1 MNPKQRE
8 IRNNAKCM
16 RPPGEFAVLTL
27 GRTKGIDILVSNP
40 KTGRMLKLEVKTN
53 FRSSRSA
60 GGNSRLFGKFLSAWM
75 MNEKHEA
82 MRDPN
87 LFYFCCETL
96 AFRFFVVLSRVFPQK
111 KHRHWLDEKE
121 THRDSTMRKFQI
133 GYVNEKYPIPTPI
146 ADEYEDKWSLLD

>member
-1 MNPKQRE
+1 M
-8 IRNNAKCM
+8 
-16 RPPGEFAVLTL
+16 
-27 GRTKGIDILVSNP
+27 
-40 KTGRMLKLEVKTN
+40 
-53 FRSSRSA
+53 
-60 GGNSRLFGKFLSAWM
+60 FGKFLSAWM

-87 LFYFCCETL
+87 LFYCFVNISEDTKQ
-96 AFRFFVVLSRVFPQK
+96 FRFFVVLSRVVADYVKK

-121 THRDSTMRKFQI
+121 TYRDSTMRKFQI